1 VVAELQANAP
11 GVQGPISS
19 VPDADPNAAVEEEV
33 IVAIV
38 LLDIGEA
45 IVNAGRDVDCEMDP
59 NVVLEMVD
67 DCGEGESGLLE
78 DVVLERIG

>member
-1 VVAELQANAP
+1 MQANAP
-11 GVQGPISS
+11 GVQGPISR

-33 IVAIV
+33 VVVIV
-38 LLDIGEA
+38 LLDIGKA

-59 NVVLEMVD
+59 NVVLEMVG

>member
-11 GVQGPISS
+11 GVQGPISR
-19 VPDADPNAAVEEEV
+19 VLDADPNAAVEEEV
-33 IVAIV
+33 VVVIV

-45 IVNAGRDVDCEMDP
+45 IVNAGRDVDCEMDL
-59 NVVLEMVD
+59 NAVLEMVG

-78 DVVLERIG
+78 GVVLERIG